1 MVGPVTF
8 RPQANPVERKA
19 RQDGT
24 SQPASQQLVTAQQL
38 SPQLSASRLADL
50 ARDLA
55 EAGPPVAHAR
65 IARLRQAIAQGSYE
79 VDAGRIADALL
90 RQLAV

>member
-8 RPQANPVERKA
+8 RPQAIPVERKTPP
-19 RQDGT
+19 DGA
-24 SQPASQQLVTAQQL
+24 SRPVSQQVSAGQKL
-38 SPQLSASRLADL
+38 SPQLSTSRLADL

-55 EAGPPVAHAR
+55 EAGPPVDHAR

-90 RQLAV
+90 RQLTV

>member
-8 RPQANPVERKA
+8 RPHAIPVERKG
-19 RQDGT
+19 QQEN
-24 SQPASQQLVTAQQL
+24 SHQSASQHMATAQQL

-50 ARDLA
+50 ARALA
-55 EAGPPVAHAR
+55 EAGPPVDHAR
-65 IARLRQAIAQGSYE
+65 IAQLRQVIAEGRYD

-90 RQLAV
+90 RHLAV